1 MDRKKIIIPTACL
14 AASVMS
20 LIAMLANYD
29 SIVINYGIRS
39 FQAARLASIAAVLIS
54 AAWTA
59 LSIRRTIK
67 NTRTETAYSIPDGPD
82 VHTMDEANRKGL
94 YKELAEF
101 LCRKWSGMEKEAG
114 TLLRQLD
121 SVDEYQAE
129 LGRLLEQTK
138 YLKQKPAEIVQ
149 QVEDCMYVNIR
160 KLLNY
165 MRIVQTK
172 DPDVMRAK
180 IAECVEKNA
189 DLLKKT
195 DDFVVAVVGYVN
207 GDLEPGKDADT
218 KDYVDTYMYVVL
230 QAIKLPE
237 TYLK

>member
-14 AASVMS
+14 AAAVMS

-29 SIVINYGIRS
+29 SIVINYGIRP

-59 LSIRRTIK
+59 LSVRRAIK
-67 NTRTETAYSIPDGPD
+67 NARAETAYSVPDGPD
-82 VHTMDEANRKGL
+82 VHTMDEADRKGL

-114 TLLRQLD
+114 KLLRQLD

-172 DPDVMRAK
+172 DPDVMRTK

>member
-14 AASVMS
+14 AATVMS
-20 LIAMLANYD
+20 LIVMLANYD

-59 LSIRRTIK
+59 LSVRKVIK
-67 NTRTETAYSIPDGPD
+67 NARTETAYGIQDAQEE
-82 VHTMDEANRKGL
+82 HQMDEADRKEL
-94 YKELAEF
+94 YQELAEF
-101 LCRKWSGMEKEAG
+101 LNRKWSGMKEAG
-114 TLLRQLD
+114 TLLVQLD
-121 SVDEYQAE
+121 SMDEYQDE

-138 YLKQKPAEIVQ
+138 YLKEKPAEIVQ

-165 MRIVQTK
+165 MRIIQTK
-172 DPDVMRAK
+172 SPDLMRSK
-180 IAECVEKNA
+180 IAECIEKNA

>member
-1 MDRKKIIIPTACL
+1 MNKYRRCILPAACTILSAAAAL
-14 AASVMS
+14 AVR
-20 LIAMLANYD
+20 LNYD
-29 SIVINYGIRS
+29 STVINMGIRAYKTQKTVS
-39 FQAARLASIAAVLIS
+39 LAILIACAMWNAVM
-54 AAWTA
+54 AWLTFRKKPEQG
-59 LSIRRTIK
+59 SK
-67 NTRTETAYSIPDGPD
+67 IPDIREESSMSEGD
-82 VHTMDEANRKGL
+82 RKQL
-94 YKELAEF
+94 YQELAEF
-101 LCRKWSGMEKEAG
+101 LNKKWSGMKEAG
-114 TLLRQLD
+114 TLLAQLD
-121 SVDEYQAE
+121 SMDEYQDE

-165 MRIVQTK
+165 MRIIQTK
-172 DPDVMRAK
+172 SPDLMRSK
-180 IAECVEKNA
+180 IAECIEKNA

-207 GDLEPGKDADT
+207 GDLGPGKDADT

>member
-1 MDRKKIIIPTACL
+1 MDIKKLIPPAACL
-14 AASVMS
+14 AAAV
-20 LIAMLANYD
+20 IAFAMLMVGYD
-29 SIVINYGIRS
+29 SIVINHGIRS
-39 FQAARLASIAAVLIS
+39 FQTIRLVSIAAILAC

-59 LSIRRTIK
+59 LSVRKASKTKRTYAIPEAPEENAFDETIRK
-67 NTRTETAYSIPDGPD
+67 D
-82 VHTMDEANRKGL
+82 L
-94 YKELAEF
+94 YHELASFGEK
-101 LCRKWSGMEKEAG
+101 KWHGLPGIS
-114 TLLRQLD
+114 TLLSQLD
-121 SVDEYQAE
+121 SMDEYQAE

-172 DPDVMRAK
+172 SPDVMRAK
-180 IAECVEKNA
+180 AAECVEKNA